1 MNTNIPP
8 TSRSYPGV
16 PPRTPPKRIITG
28 WFAPWRRGF
37 STWGFVLNRLAGI
50 GLVVYLFL
58 HLIVLSTLLRGEA
71 GWNQFVA
78 IAKTPLFLLLDVV
91 LLAGILGHGL
101 NGLRVALVG
110 SGLLVRWQRQLFYG
124 LMALAVGLLAAGGA
138 LIFLK

>member
-1 MNTNIPP
+1 MTTNIPP
-8 TSRSYPGV
+8 TSKSYPGAAS
-16 PPRTPPKRIITG
+16 PTPPKRIITG

-50 GLVVYLFL
+50 GLVVYLYL
-58 HLIVLSTLLRGEA
+58 HLIVLSTLLGGEA

-78 IAKTPLFLLLDVV
+78 IAKMPLFLMLDVV

-110 SGLLVRWQRQLFYG
+110 TGLLVRWQRQLFYG
-124 LMALAVGLLAAGGA
+124 LMALALVLLVVGGA